1 MVKSLDLEHYMLVHG
16 AKLYDLKNGKKHGAM
31 VSIISSNG
39 DVYEG
44 EWENGKREGEGIYTY
59 FSGKKAD
66 KGLFKNNK
74 FIGEE
79 R

>member
-1 MVKSLDLEHYMLVHG
+1 MVRSLFGTFICWVHG
-16 AKLYDLKNGKKHGAM
+16 AKYSGDFKNGKKHGNGKYNFP
-31 VSIISSNG
+31 NG

-74 FIGEE
+74 YIGEK